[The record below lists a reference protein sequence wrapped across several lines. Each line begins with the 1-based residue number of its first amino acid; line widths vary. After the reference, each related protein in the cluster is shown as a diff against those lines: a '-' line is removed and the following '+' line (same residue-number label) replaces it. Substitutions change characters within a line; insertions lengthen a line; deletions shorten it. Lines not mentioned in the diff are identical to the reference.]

1 VQEQGG
7 AVKAKQKGLGFAGV
21 LTLLV
26 GIIIVAIIGMKVV
39 PAYIEYYTIQ
49 KAVAGLTQSGELRN
63 ASVTD
68 VKRAFERRQQ
78 IDDITVIGPND
89 LEITKEGGQIVIG
102 FAYEKRIPLFKNISL
117 LIDFAGSSGGS
128 TKAAD

>member
-1 VQEQGG
+1 M
-7 AVKAKQKGLGFAGV
+7 KAKQKGLGFAGV
-21 LTLLV
+21 LSLL
-26 GIIIVAIIGMKVV
+26 VAIILVAITGMKVV
-39 PAYIEYYTIQ
+39 PAYIEYFAIQ
-49 KAVAGLTQSGELRN
+49 KAIAGMTQSGELRN
-63 ASVTD
+63 ASVAD

-89 LEITKEGGQIVIG
+89 LEITKESGQVVIG
-102 FAYEKRIPLFKNISL
+102 FAYEKRIPLFKNVSL